1 MVAFELDGVE
11 IDRCVACHGTWLDNG
26 EVQLIARQAGVAP
39 GGLTQALVES
49 EGVRGARRRCPRCL
63 RRLDVIQLGVIEPD
77 VVRRGGI
84 RPAPPSPL
92 EIDRCPGGCGV
103 WFDDG
108 EMQQF
113 IARFD
118 EGEQGAVARFFA
130 DWFGTKDSPQASER
144 G

>member
-1 MVAFELDGVE
+1 MVAFELEGVE

-26 EVQLIARQAGVAP
+26 ELQLIAQQAGVAP

-49 EGVRGARRRCPRCL
+49 EGVRGGARRRCPRCL
-63 RRLDVIQLGVIEPD
+63 RRLDVIQLGVIQLGPS
-77 VVRRGGI
+77 
-84 RPAPPSPL
+84 SPL
-92 EIDRCPGGCGV
+92 EIDRCPGGCGL

-118 EGEQGAVARFFA
+118 EGEPGAVARFFA
-130 DWFGTKDSPQASER
+130 DWFGKRDSVEAS
-144 G
+144 